1 VTLRQLLNLKTRS
14 TDEYREA
21 FSRVDLD
28 DSGYIEVSEVK
39 KLLEEVYGEDDV
51 PNFEV
56 STFVTL
62 FDTDRD
68 GKISWDEF
76 ANALGANES
85 ASSPSNPMLPESAE
99 SVPGPT
105 LSGTVTVTLDDGTEV
120 AMDANAYMDELKA
133 EAQALRAELT
143 QSEAQEAASQTA
155 ISNSISAY
163 VMSLPEDQ
171 LKLLTNG
178 ISDDVVDAM
187 KQIVKYILKAPSGD
201 GELGKEETVTMEQ
214 TKLQTL
220 CMYQLSL
227 GYKLREAEATGEA
240 NDAVGN

>member
-1 VTLRQLLNLKTRS
+1 
-14 TDEYREA
+14 
-21 FSRVDLD
+21 
-28 DSGYIEVSEVK
+28 
-39 KLLEEVYGEDDV
+39 
-51 PNFEV
+51 
-56 STFVTL
+56 
-62 FDTDRD
+62 
-68 GKISWDEF
+68 
-76 ANALGANES
+76 
-85 ASSPSNPMLPESAE
+85 
-99 SVPGPT
+99 
-105 LSGTVTVTLDDGTEV
+105 
-120 AMDANAYMDELKA
+120 
-133 EAQALRAELT
+133 
-143 QSEAQEAASQTA
+143 
-155 ISNSISAY
+155 
-163 VMSLPEDQ
+163 MSLPEDQ